1 MHETRLVKILKK
13 VKINRERFLEM
24 NWLKFILI
32 CLGLIF
38 GVWLVFALIGVIQVV
53 LWYAL
58 ILGFI
63 GVAGYVGYK
72 LFKPDEKPKLK
83 GKDAVSEIE
92 FDSGKADRTLE
103 EYRRKYLNK

>member
-1 MHETRLVKILKK
+1 
-13 VKINRERFLEM
+13 M

-32 CLGLIF
+32 CLGLLL
-38 GVWLVFALIGVIQVV
+38 GAWVVFALIGIVQVV
-53 LWYAL
+53 LWYAF
-58 ILGFI
+58 ILGAI
-63 GVAGYVGYK
+63 GIAGYIGYQ
-72 LFKPDEKPKLK
+72 LFKPDEKPRLK